1 MKVLLLCQVFHPD
14 VVAVAQ
20 YLSDLGVSLR
30 AAGHEVT
37 ALCSSHRYD
46 DSETKFPRQEIWK
59 GIHIRRVQVWGL
71 GKRSKLRRI
80 AGFASFFLSSLV
92 ALAMMPRQDVVV
104 VAPPPPLLSVL
115 AALFV
120 RFKGG
125 RLLYW
130 NMDLNPDEAIVAGW
144 MKPDSLAA
152 RILDAAL
159 RYSLHASSS
168 IVVLDR
174 FMKSRIVAKGV
185 PASKVHAVPV
195 WSLDQAVFFA
205 HDGREAFRSRLGL
218 EEKLVVMYS
227 GNHSP
232 LHPLDTLL
240 RAARELQDNL
250 SIVFV
255 FVGGGSE
262 VARVKTFARDYDLP
276 NIICVPY
283 QPLDQLA
290 GSLSA
295 ADLQVVLL
303 GDSFVGIVHP
313 SKIYNMLAVGA
324 PFLYIGPEESHI
336 TDMRQYPSIAR
347 MGRFVRHGDVDQ
359 VAALITKLAE
369 EVATP
374 SYIRPGRPA
383 DLDRFSQGSLMP
395 CMIALIEA
403 MEPAPGSLAG

>member
-20 YLSDLGVSLR
+20 YLTDLGVSLSS
-30 AAGHEVT
+30 AGHQVT
-37 ALCSSHRYD
+37 VLCSSRRYD
-46 DSETKFPRQEIWK
+46 DPATKFPRQEIWK
-59 GIHIRRVQVWGL
+59 DIHIRRVQVWGL
-71 GKRSKLRRI
+71 GKKSKLRRI
-80 AGFASFFLSSLV
+80 VGFASFFLSSL
-92 ALAMMPRQDVVV
+92 ASLARMPRQDLVVV
-104 VAPPPPLLSVL
+104 VPPPPLLSVL

-120 RFKGG
+120 RFRGG
-125 RLLYW
+125 RLVYW
-130 NMDLNPDEAIVAGW
+130 NMDLNPDEAIAAGW
-144 MKPDSLAA
+144 IKPDSLAA
-152 RILDAAL
+152 RILDSAL

-174 FMKSRIVAKGV
+174 FMKDRIVAKGV
-185 PASKVHAVPV
+185 PEVKVHVVPV
-195 WSLDQAVFFA
+195 WSLDQAVFFDR
-205 HDGREAFRSRLGL
+205 DGREAFRRRFGL
-218 EEKLVVMYS
+218 EEKVVVMYS

-250 SIVFV
+250 SIAFV

-262 VARVKTFARDYDLP
+262 FARVKTFARDYDLP
-276 NIICVPY
+276 NIVCVPY

-303 GDSFVGIVHP
+303 GDAFVGIVHP

-336 TDMRQYPSIAR
+336 NDMRQYPGISR
-347 MGRFVRHGDVDQ
+347 MGRFVRHGDVDR
-359 VAALITKLAE
+359 VVALITKLAA

-374 SYIRPGRPA
+374 SYTRPGRPA

-403 MEPAPGSLAG
+403 MEPARGALA